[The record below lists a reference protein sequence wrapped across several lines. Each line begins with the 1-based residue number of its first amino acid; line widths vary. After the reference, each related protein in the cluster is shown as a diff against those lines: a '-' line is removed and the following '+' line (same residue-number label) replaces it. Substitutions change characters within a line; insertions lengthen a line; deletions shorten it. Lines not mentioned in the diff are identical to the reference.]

1 MHFDALL
8 DCYDAHMHV
17 TANRK
22 RRTTLTI
29 PVETLAAAERIA
41 RLRKVN
47 LSVIVSEVL
56 DEGLRAQGAAALE
69 GERRVQAWEAR
80 RQSHSRLTD
89 EERLLLDGI
98 ILSEPVE

>member
-1 MHFDALL
+1 
-8 DCYDAHMHV
+8 MHV
-17 TANRK
+17 TAKNNK

-56 DEGLRAQGAAALE
+56 DEGLRAKEAAALE
-69 GERRVQAWEAR
+69 GQRRVQAWEKYR
-80 RQSHSRLTD
+80 ESLSHLTD
-89 EERLLLDGI
+89 EEMLLLDGI
-98 ILSEPVE
+98 IMEPVDE

>member
-1 MHFDALL
+1 
-8 DCYDAHMHV
+8 MHV
-17 TANRK
+17 TAKNGK

-56 DEGLRAQGAAALE
+56 EEGLRAKEAAALE
-69 GERRVQAWEAR
+69 GERRVQAWEAHR
-80 RQSHSRLTD
+80 RSFARLTKEEQQALSGIFMD
-89 EERLLLDGI
+89 EQ
-98 ILSEPVE
+98 VEE

>member
-1 MHFDALL
+1 
-8 DCYDAHMHV
+8 MHV
-17 TANRK
+17 TAKNNK

-56 DEGLRAQGAAALE
+56 EEGLRAKETAALE
-69 GERRVQAWEAR
+69 GQRRVQAWEKYR
-80 RQSHSRLTD
+80 ESLSQLTD
-89 EERLLLDGI
+89 EEMLLLDGI
-98 ILSEPVE
+98 IMEPVDE